1 MAGLYLEAKLRPC
14 FVCLDEDDKVH
25 GLFHC
30 WVKNYSSTLGEVVFA
45 LVELV
50 DCRVIQCSPAMIQFV
65 DDAHAD
71 YIWPGPDA

>member
-14 FVCLDEDDKVH
+14 FVVIDEDDKVH

-45 LVELV
+45 LVEMV
-50 DCRVIQCSPAMIQFV
+50 DGQVIQCSPAMIQFA
-65 DDAHAD
+65 DNAHAE
-71 YIWPGPDA
+71 YVWPDAK

>member
-1 MAGLYLEAKLRPC
+1 MAGLTLETKLRPC
-14 FVCLDEDDKVH
+14 LVVIDEDDKIH

-30 WVKNYSSTLGEVVFA
+30 WVHNNSNTIGKTVFA

-50 DCRVIQCSPAMIQFV
+50 DGRVIQCSPAMIQFV

-71 YIWPGPDA
+71 YIWPDA